1 LLLANKIAIITGAS
15 RGIGRAIALTFARN
29 GASLVIN
36 GTKRELLQDLAGEIR
51 HLGRE
56 CLVQAGDVSD
66 PDTAQKLAEDAI
78 RAFGRIDILVNNAG
92 VMMRSSTLETEVE
105 DWQRILNVNLS
116 GTFYCCKA
124 VLPYMIK
131 QKYGK
136 IVNISSTRGK
146 APHPNASPAYGASK
160 AGIIYLTRHL
170 ALEMAKYNICVN
182 AVCPGPIETEMVST
196 WDDEYRAQV
205 ISKIPLGRLG
215 TPEEVANVVL
225 FLASDMSSFITGEAI
240 NVNGGSYMD

>member
-1 LLLANKIAIITGAS
+1 MLLANKIAIITGAS